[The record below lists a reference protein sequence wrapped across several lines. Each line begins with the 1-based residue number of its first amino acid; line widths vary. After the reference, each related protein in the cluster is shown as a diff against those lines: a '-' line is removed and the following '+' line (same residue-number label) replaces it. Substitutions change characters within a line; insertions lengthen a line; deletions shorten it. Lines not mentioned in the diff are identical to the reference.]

1 MYCSSNL
8 RFLFLLRGTFLYD
21 TYVCTLRMV
30 HSSMPRGLF
39 HGDLFEEICLILTKR
54 EFRMGECSIL
64 KGRAVA
70 GEGNAPLSMTNKIL
84 ICYAV
89 IQ

>member
-1 MYCSSNL
+1 MTPTYMFIMYGALIYAKGSFSC
-8 RFLFLLRGTFLYD
+8 
-21 TYVCTLRMV
+21 
-30 HSSMPRGLF
+30 
-39 HGDLFEEICLILTKR
+39 DLFEEICLILTKR

-64 KGRAVA
+64 KGRTVA